1 MEFLTSPLARHA
13 TGDCA
18 GCSAANTTLTH
29 DVMHV
34 ADSATRRNAMNQ
46 PIKDGKQTHLICESC
61 ATTHPIWRRA
71 EQPETATPQPAG

>member
-1 MEFLTSPLARHA
+1 MEFLTSPLARNA

-29 DVMHV
+29 AVMHV

-61 ATTHPIWRRA
+61 AKTHPIWRNA
-71 EQPETATPQPAG
+71 DQPEQAEAHPPG